1 MPVRIRNKIKIT
13 KIYVNT
19 RKKSKDNEEEK
30 IESKYKNIIVKAK
43 INTQT
48 IIKRSFGG

>member
-30 IESKYKNIIVKAK
+30 IESKTK
-43 INTQT
+43 ILL
-48 IIKRSFGG
+48 